1 MGFFQAYK
9 MALKSISSNKI
20 RSFLTMLGV
29 IIGVGSVITAVA
41 FAQGSTKSI
50 TDSIEGLGSNLIS
63 INITGRNSNR
73 NITYDELKT
82 FADENSN
89 EISMIAPVVNGSMTL
104 KAGTKSRNSTVI
116 GTSEEYEYIRSR
128 HVQSGRFILS
138 FDNDYKL
145 KTAVIGTAVAN
156 DLFEGQNP
164 VGQTLKINGQVFKV
178 VGVLQQIDGG
188 QDSSSDDQVIIPVT
202 VAQRLSKNGRI
213 SNFTVQAADAASV
226 EITMAKLNVY
236 LTGIYGST
244 DAFTVTNQ
252 AQMLSTLNSITDT
265 LMVVLGG
272 IAAISLIVG
281 GIGIMNIM
289 LVSVTERTREIGIRK
304 AIGAKRKNIMVQF
317 LIEAVMI
324 TGIGG
329 AIGILI
335 GLFCIRF
342 IIGGFKITTP
352 VYSPFWMMLSFGISL
367 GVGVI
372 FGMFPA
378 YKAARLNP
386 IEALR
391 FE

>member
-9 MALKSISSNKI
+9 MALKSISSNKV

>member
-9 MALKSISSNKI
+9 MALKSIANNKV

-50 TDSIEGLGSNLIS
+50 TDQIEGLGSNLITIS
-63 INITGRNSNR
+63 ITGRNSNR
-73 NITYDELKT
+73 NITYSELQA
-82 FADENSN
+82 FSANNPD
-89 EISMIAPVVNGSMTL
+89 EISMIAPVVSGSMTL
-104 KAGTKSRNSTVI
+104 KAGTKNRTTSVI
-116 GTSEEYEYIRSR
+116 GTSEDYETIKSR

-145 KTAVIGTAVAN
+145 KTAIIGTAVAN

-164 VGQTLKINGQVFKV
+164 IGQTMKINGEIFTV
-178 VGVLQQIDGG
+178 VGLLQEIANS
-188 QDSSSDDQVIIPVT
+188 QDSSEDDTVIIPVT
-202 VAQRLSKNGRI
+202 VAQRLSRNANIR
-213 SNFTVQAADAASV
+213 SFLVQATDATKVDAA
-226 EITMAKLNVY
+226 MAKLEAYMLN
-236 LTGIYGST
+236 IYSSEN
-244 DAFTVTNQ
+244 AFKVSNQ
-252 AQMLSTLNSITDT
+252 AQILETLNSITGT

-317 LIEAVMI
+317 LIEAIMI

-329 AIGILI
+329 LTGIAI
-335 GLFCIRF
+335 GLFCIKF
-342 IIGGFKITTP
+342 IIGGFNITTP
-352 VYSPFWMMLSFGISL
+352 VYSPFWIMLSFGISL
-367 GVGVI
+367 GVGVV
-372 FGMFPA
+372 FGLFPA

>member
-1 MGFFQAYK
+1 MGFLQAYK
-9 MALKSISSNKI
+9 MALKSIANNKV

-50 TDSIEGLGSNLIS
+50 TDQIQGLGSNLITIS
-63 INITGRNSNR
+63 ITGRNSNR
-73 NITYDELKT
+73 NITYSELQT
-82 FADENSN
+82 FSANNAD
-89 EISMIAPVVNGSMTL
+89 EISMLAPVVSGSMTL
-104 KAGTKSRNSTVI
+104 KAGTKNRTSSVI
-116 GTSEEYEYIRSR
+116 GTSEDYETIKSR
-128 HVQSGRFILS
+128 HVQAGRFILS

-145 KTAVIGTAVAN
+145 KTAIIGTAVAN

-164 VGQTLKINGQVFKV
+164 IGQTMKINGEIFTV
-178 VGVLQQIDGG
+178 VGLLQEIANS
-188 QDSSSDDQVIIPVT
+188 QDSSEDDTVIIPVT
-202 VAQRLSKNGRI
+202 VAQRLSRNANIR
-213 SNFTVQAADAASV
+213 SFLVQATDATKVDAA
-226 EITMAKLNVY
+226 MAKLEAY
-236 LTGIYGST
+236 LLNIYSSEN
-244 DAFTVTNQ
+244 AFKVSNQ
-252 AQMLSTLNSITDT
+252 AQILETLNTITGT

-317 LIEAVMI
+317 LIEAIMI

-329 AIGILI
+329 LTGIGI
-335 GLFCIRF
+335 GLFCIKF

-352 VYSPFWMMLSFGISL
+352 VYSPFWIMLSFGISL
-367 GVGVI
+367 GVGVV
-372 FGMFPA
+372 FGLFPA

>member
-9 MALKSISSNKI
+9 MALKSISSNKV

-213 SNFTVQAADAASV
+213 SNFTVQSADAASV

>member
-9 MALKSISSNKI
+9 MALKSISSNKV
-20 RSFLTMLGV
+20 RAFLTMLGV
-29 IIGVGSVITAVA
+29 IIGVSSVITAVA
-41 FAQGSTKSI
+41 FAEGSTKQI
-50 TDSIEGLGSNLIS
+50 TDSIEGLGSNLIT
-63 INITGRNSNR
+63 INITGRGSNR
-73 NITYDELKT
+73 NITYEELKT
-82 FADENSN
+82 FVNNNSSDIN
-89 EISMIAPVVNGSMTL
+89 VVAPLVSSSMTL
-104 KAGTKSRNSTVI
+104 KVGTKSRTTTVI
-116 GTSEEYEYIRSR
+116 GTSEEYETVKSR

-164 VGQTLKINGQVFKV
+164 VGQNLKINGQIFKV
-178 VGVLQQIDGG
+178 VGLLQEIDGS
-188 QDSSSDDQVIIPVT
+188 QDSSNDDQVIIPVT
-202 VAQRLSKNGRI
+202 VGQRLSKNANIR
-213 SNFTVQAADAASV
+213 SFTVQAADATTVDSAM
-226 EITMAKLNVY
+226 TKLKAY
-236 LTGIYGST
+236 LTEIYGSE
-244 DAFTVTNQ
+244 DYFKVFNQ
-252 AQMLSTLNSITDT
+252 AQVLSTLNTITST
-265 LMVVLGG
+265 LMIVLGG
-272 IAAISLIVG
+272 IAAISLVVG

-317 LIEAVMI
+317 LIEAIMI

-329 AIGILI
+329 LIGILI
-335 GLFCIRF
+335 GISCIKF
-342 IIGGFKITTP
+342 IIGGFNITTP
-352 VYSPFWMMLSFGISL
+352 VYSAFWILLSFGISL
-367 GVGVI
+367 GVGVV

>member
-9 MALKSISSNKI
+9 MALKSIANNKV

-50 TDSIEGLGSNLIS
+50 TDQIEGLGSNLITIS
-63 INITGRNSNR
+63 ITGRNSNR
-73 NITYDELKT
+73 NITYSELQA
-82 FADENSN
+82 FSANNPD
-89 EISMIAPVVNGSMTL
+89 EISMIAPVVSGSMTL
-104 KAGTKSRNSTVI
+104 KVGTKNRTTSII
-116 GTSEEYEYIRSR
+116 GTSEDYETIKSR

-145 KTAVIGTAVAN
+145 KTAIIGTAVAN

-164 VGQTLKINGQVFKV
+164 IGQTMKINGEIFTV
-178 VGVLQQIDGG
+178 VGLLQEIANS
-188 QDSSSDDQVIIPVT
+188 QDSSEDDTVIIPVT
-202 VAQRLSKNGRI
+202 VAQRLSRNANIR
-213 SNFTVQAADAASV
+213 SFLVQATDATKVDAA
-226 EITMAKLNVY
+226 MAKLEAY
-236 LTGIYGST
+236 LLNIYSSEN
-244 DAFTVTNQ
+244 AFKVSNQ
-252 AQMLSTLNSITDT
+252 AQILETLNSITGT

-317 LIEAVMI
+317 LIEAIMI

-329 AIGILI
+329 LTGIAI
-335 GLFCIRF
+335 GLFCIKF

-352 VYSPFWMMLSFGISL
+352 VYSPFWIMLSFGISL
-367 GVGVI
+367 GVGVV
-372 FGMFPA
+372 FGLFPA

>member
-9 MALKSISSNKI
+9 MALKSIASNKV

-50 TDSIEGLGSNLIS
+50 TDQIEGLGSNLITIS
-63 INITGRNSNR
+63 ITGRNSNR
-73 NITYDELKT
+73 NITYSELQT
-82 FADENSN
+82 FSANNPD
-89 EISMIAPVVNGSMTL
+89 EISMLAPVVSSNMTL
-104 KAGTKSRNSTVI
+104 KVGTKNRTTSVI
-116 GTSEEYEYIRSR
+116 GTSEDYENIKSR

-145 KTAVIGTAVAN
+145 KTAIIGTAVAN

-164 VGQTLKINGQVFKV
+164 IGQTMKINGEIFTV
-178 VGVLQQIDGG
+178 VGLLQEIANS
-188 QDSSSDDQVIIPVT
+188 QDSSEDDTVIIPVT
-202 VAQRLSKNGRI
+202 VAQRLSRNANIRSFLVEATDATK
-213 SNFTVQAADAASV
+213 VDAAMV
-226 EITMAKLNVY
+226 KLKAYLLNIYSSENAFNV
-236 LTGIYGST
+236 S
-244 DAFTVTNQ
+244 NQ
-252 AQMLSTLNSITDT
+252 AQILESLNSITGT

-317 LIEAVMI
+317 LIEAIMI

-329 AIGILI
+329 LTGIGI
-335 GLFCIRF
+335 GLFCIKF
-342 IIGGFKITTP
+342 IIGGFNITTP
-352 VYSPFWMMLSFGISL
+352 VYSPFWIMLSFGISL
-367 GVGVI
+367 GVGIV
-372 FGMFPA
+372 FGLFPA